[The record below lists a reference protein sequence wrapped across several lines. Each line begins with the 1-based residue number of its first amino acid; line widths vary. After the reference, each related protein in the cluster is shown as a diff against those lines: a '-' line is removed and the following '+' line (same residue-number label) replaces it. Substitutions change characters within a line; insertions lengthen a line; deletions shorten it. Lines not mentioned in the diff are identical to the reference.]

1 MPIWTKNKQT
11 NNGRKQCL
19 TSCRGKINHFQL
31 FDENHD
37 CISLTQ
43 VQGPVGGTGSWVK
56 SIKHSTYTLFFITLT
71 TKKRKKKKTK
81 RHPIV
86 FGFKARLRQAGGQGG
101 AWVTLRL
108 PVNSILY
115 WATLLAVPS
124 ILRVLAPLSLFQT
137 FSEFLCEAQVEQ
149 LHGGEWRKVGKGLEE
164 LLPA

>member
-37 CISLTQ
+37 CVLVWHKCRDRVLSKIHKTFHIYSVL
-43 VQGPVGGTGSWVK
+43 
-56 SIKHSTYTLFFITLT
+56 HHFNY
-71 TKKRKKKKTK
+71 KKRKKNKTK

-124 ILRVLAPLSLFQT
+124 SLRVLAPLSLFQT